1 NVTYTLY
8 LNRFCL
14 LRKLI
19 NIPTRRSSDLHIP
32 KKKRKAFSN
41 PVGMKP
47 SLIKEAPLPNIERKM
62 KSNPNNSYC
71 KAFAAFVL
79 LFLFLFF
86 LANGSTSL
94 QINFHLLKSASYGY
108 TSVSLDVACSRFN
121 YL

>member
-1 NVTYTLY
+1 IKRIIDATKY
-8 LNRFCL
+8 
-14 LRKLI
+14 
-19 NIPTRRSSDLHIP
+19 HIP

-62 KSNPNNSYC
+62 KSKPNNSYC
-71 KAFAAFVL
+71 KAFEACDL

-86 LANGSTSL
+86 LVIRSTSL

-108 TSVSLDVACSRFN
+108 ASVSLDVACSRFN